1 VSLPNRPRDERDLV
15 PVASAAR
22 ACAVTPRGR
31 LPRRVSTALCV
42 ALLGAAC
49 DREKPAAAPPAPP
62 AAAPTPAPV
71 VPDPAPAAAPTVGWD
86 ADAGLAL
93 VVPSAEGGALLVT
106 PGAADAAGTDTAGA
120 GARPTLPTEV
130 VLFAEHGLVGSA
142 RANMAGAAGEGCAEW
157 PRVRLGPTSGADAL
171 PEWKVG
177 FAGAPGAEPPVAL
190 PLDSMD
196 ALAGPDSAALA
207 ASLTRLASALPAPTG
222 VSAATRAA
230 LRGVP
235 FRVRRA
241 RSFSP
246 DARTRAVV
254 AVLTRTMNQEAS
266 PAADAVLLVAER
278 PANAGAERWRTA
290 YSERSAGH
298 EETLPAV
305 DVLAAVRLDGAGDPR
320 AALVV
325 AREDDAGVRSGLLER
340 AAPGEW
346 KRRWTS
352 ARVGCGS

>member
-1 VSLPNRPRDERDLV
+1 M
-15 PVASAAR
+15 PVASGAR

-31 LPRRVSTALCV
+31 LPRRVGAALCV
-42 ALLGAAC
+42 AVLTGAC
-49 DREKPAAAPPAPP
+49 DREKPAAAPTTPP
-62 AAAPTPAPV
+62 AVAAAASPVVVDSVPTPAP
-71 VPDPAPAAAPTVGWD
+71 AVGWD

-93 VVPSAEGGALLVT
+93 VVPSAEGGALLVV
-106 PGAADAAGTDTAGA
+106 PGVADAAGLDTARA
-120 GARPTLPTEV
+120 EARPTLPADV

-142 RANMAGAAGEGCAEW
+142 RANMAGAACAAW
-157 PRVRLGPTSGADAL
+157 PRLRLGPTSGADAL

-177 FAGAPGAEPPVAL
+177 FAAAPGAEPPVAL

-222 VSAATRAA
+222 VSAATGAA

-241 RSFSP
+241 RGFSP

-254 AVLTRTMNQEAS
+254 AVLTRTMNQEAA

-278 PANAGAERWRTA
+278 PAGAGAERWRTA
-290 YSERSAGH
+290 YSERSAGR

-305 DVLAAVRLDGAGDPR
+305 DVLAAVRIDGVGAPR

-325 AREDDAGVRSGLLER
+325 AREDDAGVRYGLLER
-340 AAPGEW
+340 AAPGTW

-352 ARVGCGS
+352 ARVDCGS